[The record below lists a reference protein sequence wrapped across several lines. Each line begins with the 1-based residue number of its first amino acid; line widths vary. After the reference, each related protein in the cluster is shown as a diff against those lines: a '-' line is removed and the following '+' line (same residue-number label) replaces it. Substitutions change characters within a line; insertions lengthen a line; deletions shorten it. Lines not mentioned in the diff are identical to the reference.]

1 MSSIITKKEPSK
13 RSVVIAFIAL
23 YLIWGSTY
31 LANLF
36 AIKSIPPF
44 IMGGSRFLAAG
55 LLLFFWC
62 IAKGDRIP
70 SVSSISK
77 ISLCGIL
84 MLSIGTG
91 AVIWAEQFI
100 PSGLTAI
107 IVATVPLWFVALDKR
122 EWHLYFSNKWI
133 ITGLL
138 VGFIGVLLLFAGKG
152 TVNFTGDRMQ
162 LISFFVLTIGS
173 ISWAIGS
180 LYSKY
185 QQTEGSTAMKAAIQM
200 MSAGVVSFFFAFIAG
215 EYSTF
220 SIHTISFESIK
231 AVIYLVLFGS
241 LIGYMA
247 YIWLLSVRPPSQ
259 VGTYAYVNPVV
270 AVFLGWLLADEK
282 ISTQQIIALCVVLA
296 GVIMVNFS
304 KENKQRTKQK
314 QSVSSS

>member
-1 MSSIITKKEPSK
+1 MPSIITKKEPSK
-13 RSVVIAFIAL
+13 RLVIIAFIAL

-36 AIKSIPPF
+36 AIKTIPPF
-44 IMGGSRFLAAG
+44 IMGGSRFLGAG
-55 LLLFFWC
+55 LLLFLWC
-62 IAKGDRIP
+62 IVKGDKIP
-70 SVSSISK
+70 PISSIAK
-77 ISLCGIL
+77 IALCGVL

-91 AVIWAEQFI
+91 AVIWVEQFL

-122 EWHLYFSNKWI
+122 EWNLYFTNKWI
-133 ITGLL
+133 IAGLL
-138 VGFIGVLLLFAGKG
+138 VGFIGVLLLFVGKG
-152 TVNFTGDRMQ
+152 TANFRGDRMQ
-162 LISFFVLTIGS
+162 LISFFVLMIGS

-185 QQTEGSTAMKAAIQM
+185 QKTEGSTAMKAAIQM
-200 MSAGVVSFFFAFIAG
+200 ISAGIVAYFFAFIAG

-220 SIHTISFESIK
+220 AIRDVSFESIK

-241 LIGYMA
+241 LIGYIA

-282 ISTQQIIALCVVLA
+282 ISSQQIIALCVVLA

-304 KENKQRTKQK
+304 KEKNK
-314 QSVSSS
+314 